1 MASAPK
7 YTKYLSPSIDI
18 DEVISSIKELYFG
31 RPVIVDEIF
40 LNELKSVLEG
50 KVPVATSDF
59 KLDETLPE
67 EEGLPLPNE
76 MLTKIFGFLDIQDI
90 GHCAQVCKRFQS
102 ISEEIWNCWDKIT
115 IEDKEVPSEFITFI
129 LEKGIK
135 DLQILNCKILPPKP
149 KFTHPLKLKSLHID
163 ELCSG
168 SDVLM
173 THLLKTH
180 PMEKIQLECSKKFI
194 SNKKFSEFS
203 AGLPKTGSHLKSLAL
218 SYFDLDGKSDYIHSG
233 RHYDYIAES
242 CTNLEWLDIY
252 DNRLAACSAEYLSEN
267 LTPSLLRLNLF
278 CVIQFDDNALCK
290 LAKRCSKL
298 KTLDIR
304 DTKVTWHGLSA
315 SIESLQCL
323 EYLAIP
329 EKIGE
334 EFGLPNNMDMN
345 TMQKLRSMKKLK
357 MLLIGMRSIY
367 NTHYKILFK
376 GGKEM
381 PRLIRPRPYKER
393 LFSRPVEA
401 DEEHFL
407 MARATEI
414 GFKKV
419 EFLSPIVYD
428 EEEDE
433 EEDSDSE

>member
-7 YTKYLSPSIDI
+7 YAKYVSPSIEI
-18 DEVISSIKELYFG
+18 DEVISSIKDLYFG
-31 RPVIVDEIF
+31 RPVIVDEKF
-40 LNELKSVLEG
+40 LNKLKSVLES
-50 KVPVATSDF
+50 KV
-59 KLDETLPE
+59 TLPE

-76 MLTKIFGFLDIQDI
+76 MLTKIFGYLDIQDI
-90 GHCAQVCKRFQS
+90 SHCAQVCKRFQS

-115 IEDKEVPSEFITFI
+115 IESKEVPSEFITFI

-180 PMEKIQLECSKKFI
+180 PLEKIQLECSKKFI

-218 SYFDLDGKSDYIHSG
+218 SYFDLDGKSDHIHSG

-242 CTNLEWLDIY
+242 CINLEWLDIY

-315 SIESLQCL
+315 SIEHMQCL

-329 EKIGE
+329 DRIGE

-345 TMQKLRSMKKLK
+345 TMQKLRSMKQLK
-357 MLLIGMRSIY
+357 MLLIGMRSY
-367 NTHYKILFK
+367 ETTTHYKILFK
-376 GGKEM
+376 GDKEM

>member
-1 MASAPK
+1 MFDSDTSSA
-7 YTKYLSPSIDI
+7 D
-18 DEVISSIKELYFG
+18 YF
-31 RPVIVDEIF
+31 
-40 LNELKSVLEG
+40 
-50 KVPVATSDF
+50 
-59 KLDETLPE
+59 
-67 EEGLPLPNE
+67 
-76 MLTKIFGFLDIQDI
+76 
-90 GHCAQVCKRFQS
+90 
-102 ISEEIWNCWDKIT
+102 
-115 IEDKEVPSEFITFI
+115 
-129 LEKGIK
+129 
-135 DLQILNCKILPPKP
+135 
-149 KFTHPLKLKSLHID
+149 
-163 ELCSG
+163 
-168 SDVLM
+168 
-173 THLLKTH
+173 
-180 PMEKIQLECSKKFI
+180 SK
-194 SNKKFSEFS
+194 
-203 AGLPKTGSHLKSLAL
+203 
-218 SYFDLDGKSDYIHSG
+218 
-233 RHYDYIAES
+233 
-242 CTNLEWLDIY
+242 
-252 DNRLAACSAEYLSEN
+252 N
-267 LTPSLLRLNLF
+267 LTPSILRLELCGVKNY
-278 CVIQFDDNALCK
+278 DDNALCK

-315 SIESLQCL
+315 SIENLQCL

>member
-7 YTKYLSPSIDI
+7 YAKYLSPSIEI
-18 DEVISSIKELYFG
+18 DEVILSIKDLYFG
-31 RPVIVDEIF
+31 RPVVVDEKF

-50 KVPVATSDF
+50 KVPVSTSDF

-76 MLTKIFGFLDIQDI
+76 MLTKIFGYLDIQDI
-90 GHCAQVCKRFQS
+90 GHCAQVCKRFQG

-115 IEDKEVPSEFITFI
+115 IESKEVPSEFITFI

-135 DLQILNCKILPPKP
+135 ELQILNCKILPPKP
-149 KFTHPLKLKSLHID
+149 KFTHTLKLKSLHID

-168 SDVLM
+168 YDGLM

-180 PMEKIQLECSKKFI
+180 PMERIQLECSKNFI

-218 SYFDLDGKSDYIHSG
+218 SYFDLEGKSEYIHSG
-233 RHYDYIAES
+233 RHYDYIAEY
-242 CTNLEWLDIY
+242 CINLEELDIY
-252 DNRLAACSAEYLSEN
+252 DNELDPCSAEYLSEN

-290 LAKRCSKL
+290 LVKRCSKL
-298 KTLDIR
+298 QTLDIR

-315 SIESLQCL
+315 SIENLQCL
-323 EYLAIP
+323 EYLAVP
-329 EKIGE
+329 DRIGE

-345 TMQKLRSMKKLK
+345 MMQKLRSMKQLK
-357 MLLIGMRSIY
+357 MLLIGMRSTY

-376 GGKEM
+376 GDKEM
-381 PRLIRPRPYKER
+381 PQLIRPTPYEES
-393 LFSRPVEA
+393 LFNRPVE
-401 DEEHFL
+401 DEEEYFL
-407 MARATEI
+407 TARATEI

-419 EFLSPIVYD
+419 EFLSPIVY
-428 EEEDE
+428 EDE
-433 EEDSDSE
+433 QEDSDSE